1 MMQRAQVLGAPMKVY
16 LPSRRVT
23 SCTMRVQCNA
33 LGGQP
38 SQPWNS
44 NPIVRLAATASA
56 MINSTMHR
64 MKAAAVE
71 STKNIDEAE
80 LNQQI
85 KDSVKNMRMLALI
98 APFAAVSGSADTFYI
113 ITKAVASFIK
123 VSLETRSIQVPTSFN
138 EFTFFQFPASPSEIH
153 LSIFSLFTPS
163 PLQLYLLLLFVRVL
177 LSWFPTFTWWEQQP
191 WLALRQ
197 VTDPY
202 LKLFSGL
209 VPPLLGTI
217 DLTPLFGFFILQF
230 LAGAL
235 DVADDETRF
244 WS

>member
-1 MMQRAQVLGAPMKVY
+1 MLSTVSTKLAWQSRPSSVGRGPARPRQNIVANSANNPSFESNNVESRGLMRCVFNVKSVLGSMAQRTLKDVDAED
-16 LPSRRVT
+16 L
-23 SCTMRVQCNA
+23 NA
-33 LGGQP
+33 
-38 SQPWNS
+38 
-44 NPIVRLAATASA
+44 
-56 MINSTMHR
+56 
-64 MKAAAVE
+64 
-71 STKNIDEAE
+71 
-80 LNQQI
+80 QI
-85 KDSVKNMRMLALI
+85 KQSVKSMRMLAMVV
-98 APFAAVSGSADTFYI
+98 PFAAVSGSTDTFFI

-123 VSLETRSIQVPTSFN
+123 
-138 EFTFFQFPASPSEIH
+138 
-153 LSIFSLFTPS
+153 
-163 PLQLYLLLLFVRVL
+163 LYLLLLFVRVL

-230 LAGAL
+230 LGGAL

>member
-1 MMQRAQVLGAPMKVY
+1 
-16 LPSRRVT
+16 
-23 SCTMRVQCNA
+23 
-33 LGGQP
+33 
-38 SQPWNS
+38 
-44 NPIVRLAATASA
+44 
-56 MINSTMHR
+56 
-64 MKAAAVE
+64 
-71 STKNIDEAE
+71 
-80 LNQQI
+80 
-85 KDSVKNMRMLALI
+85 MLAMVV
-98 APFAAVSGSADTFYI
+98 PFAAVSGSTDTFFI

-123 VSLETRSIQVPTSFN
+123 
-138 EFTFFQFPASPSEIH
+138 
-153 LSIFSLFTPS
+153 
-163 PLQLYLLLLFVRVL
+163 LYLLLLFVRVL

-230 LAGAL
+230 LGGAL

>member
-1 MMQRAQVLGAPMKVY
+1 MQ
-16 LPSRRVT
+16 
-23 SCTMRVQCNA
+23 
-33 LGGQP
+33 
-38 SQPWNS
+38 
-44 NPIVRLAATASA
+44 
-56 MINSTMHR
+56 
-64 MKAAAVE
+64 
-71 STKNIDEAE
+71 
-80 LNQQI
+80 
-85 KDSVKNMRMLALI
+85 
-98 APFAAVSGSADTFYI
+98 TFFI

-123 VSLETRSIQVPTSFN
+123 
-138 EFTFFQFPASPSEIH
+138 
-153 LSIFSLFTPS
+153 
-163 PLQLYLLLLFVRVL
+163 LYLLLLFVRVL

-230 LAGAL
+230 LAGTL
-235 DVADDETRF
+235 DVADEETMF

>member
-1 MMQRAQVLGAPMKVY
+1 
-16 LPSRRVT
+16 
-23 SCTMRVQCNA
+23 MRVQCNA
-33 LGGQP
+33 LGNQP

-44 NPIVRLAATASA
+44 NPIIRLAATASS
-56 MINSTMHR
+56 MINNTMNR
-64 MKAAAVE
+64 MKAAAAE
-71 STKNIDEAE
+71 STKNVDEAQ

-123 VSLETRSIQVPTSFN
+123 
-138 EFTFFQFPASPSEIH
+138 
-153 LSIFSLFTPS
+153 
-163 PLQLYLLLLFVRVL
+163 LYLLLLFVRVL

>member
-1 MMQRAQVLGAPMKVY
+1 MQRASLYGTSMKLSAVERAP
-16 LPSRRVT
+16 SARRI
-23 SCTMRVQCNA
+23 RVQC
-33 LGGQP
+33 GGSP
-38 SQPWNS
+38 TAPAPIH
-44 NPIVRLAATASA
+44 PIVRLTGLASNVMRSVKTAA
-56 MINSTMHR
+56 IE
-64 MKAAAVE
+64 AVRA
-71 STKNIDEAE
+71 TNEAE
-80 LNQQI
+80 LNANI
-85 KDSVKNMRMLALI
+85 KESVRNMRVLALV
-98 APFAAVSGSADTFYI
+98 APFAAVSGSADTFFI

-123 VSLETRSIQVPTSFN
+123 
-138 EFTFFQFPASPSEIH
+138 
-153 LSIFSLFTPS
+153 
-163 PLQLYLLLLFVRVL
+163 LYLLLLFVRVL

>member
-1 MMQRAQVLGAPMKVY
+1 MQKASFLGGGRINVVARPQRPTIRLVRHVHALAHQISEDGHNNYTSSGNNSTLSDPNSTSGTSSYNKKGKEGIKKGGLLARFHATLRKTVAGVNEEEVNREV
-16 LPSRRVT
+16 RR
-23 SCTMRVQCNA
+23 SAATMRTLV
-33 LGGQP
+33 L
-38 SQPWNS
+38 
-44 NPIVRLAATASA
+44 V
-56 MINSTMHR
+56 
-64 MKAAAVE
+64 
-71 STKNIDEAE
+71 
-80 LNQQI
+80 
-85 KDSVKNMRMLALI
+85 
-98 APFAAVSGSADTFYI
+98 APFAAVSGSADTFFI

-123 VSLETRSIQVPTSFN
+123 
-138 EFTFFQFPASPSEIH
+138 
-153 LSIFSLFTPS
+153 
-163 PLQLYLLLLFVRVL
+163 LYLLLLFVRVL
-177 LSWFPTFTWWEQQP
+177 LSWFPTFTWWETQP

-235 DVADDETRF
+235 DVADEETRF

>member
-1 MMQRAQVLGAPMKVY
+1 MLSTVSTKLAWQSRPSSVGRGAARPRQNIVANSANNPSFESTNVESRGLMRCVFNVKSVLGSMAQRTLKDVDAED
-16 LPSRRVT
+16 L
-23 SCTMRVQCNA
+23 NA
-33 LGGQP
+33 
-38 SQPWNS
+38 
-44 NPIVRLAATASA
+44 
-56 MINSTMHR
+56 
-64 MKAAAVE
+64 
-71 STKNIDEAE
+71 
-80 LNQQI
+80 QI
-85 KDSVKNMRMLALI
+85 KQSVKSMRMLAMVV
-98 APFAAVSGSADTFYI
+98 PFAAVSGSTDTFFI

-123 VSLETRSIQVPTSFN
+123 
-138 EFTFFQFPASPSEIH
+138 
-153 LSIFSLFTPS
+153 
-163 PLQLYLLLLFVRVL
+163 LYLLLLFVRVL

-230 LAGAL
+230 LGGAL

>member
-1 MMQRAQVLGAPMKVY
+1 MSSMVSTNVKLQSHPFALRTGHA
-16 LPSRRVT
+16 RTR
-23 SCTMRVQCNA
+23 QC
-33 LGGQP
+33 
-38 SQPWNS
+38 
-44 NPIVRLAATASA
+44 IAA
-56 MINSTMHR
+56 NSTHYPSDR
-64 MKAAAVE
+64 
-71 STKNIDEAE
+71 KNDDTSRGLMRCVLNVKSVMGSMARRTIQDVDAE
-80 LNQQI
+80 DLNAQI
-85 KDSVKNMRMLALI
+85 KQSVKSMRMLAMVV
-98 APFAAVSGSADTFYI
+98 PFAAVSGSTDTFFI

-123 VSLETRSIQVPTSFN
+123 
-138 EFTFFQFPASPSEIH
+138 
-153 LSIFSLFTPS
+153 
-163 PLQLYLLLLFVRVL
+163 LYLLLLFVRVL

-230 LAGAL
+230 LGGAL

>member
-1 MMQRAQVLGAPMKVY
+1 MQRTQVLGAPMKVQFQ
-16 LPSRRVT
+16 PRRVA
-23 SCTMRVQCNA
+23 SCAMRVQCNA
-33 LGGQP
+33 LGNQP

-44 NPIVRLAATASA
+44 NPIIRLAATASS
-56 MINSTMHR
+56 MINNTMNR
-64 MKAAAVE
+64 MKAAAAE
-71 STKNIDEAE
+71 STKNVDEAQ

-123 VSLETRSIQVPTSFN
+123 
-138 EFTFFQFPASPSEIH
+138 
-153 LSIFSLFTPS
+153 
-163 PLQLYLLLLFVRVL
+163 LYLLLLFVRVL

>member
-1 MMQRAQVLGAPMKVY
+1 MQKVY
-16 LPSRRVT
+16 LGGGGINVAGRPQRPTTRLVRHVHAVANQNDGDGINYTSSGKSSSGGVGGNNKKSGLLARFHATLQRTVAGVNEEVNREVRR
-23 SCTMRVQCNA
+23 SAATMRTLV
-33 LGGQP
+33 L
-38 SQPWNS
+38 
-44 NPIVRLAATASA
+44 V
-56 MINSTMHR
+56 
-64 MKAAAVE
+64 
-71 STKNIDEAE
+71 
-80 LNQQI
+80 
-85 KDSVKNMRMLALI
+85 
-98 APFAAVSGSADTFYI
+98 APFAAVSGSADTFFI

-123 VSLETRSIQVPTSFN
+123 
-138 EFTFFQFPASPSEIH
+138 
-153 LSIFSLFTPS
+153 
-163 PLQLYLLLLFVRVL
+163 LYLLLLFVRVL
-177 LSWFPTFTWWEQQP
+177 LSWFPTFTWWETQP

-235 DVADDETRF
+235 DVADEETRF

>member
-1 MMQRAQVLGAPMKVY
+1 
-16 LPSRRVT
+16 
-23 SCTMRVQCNA
+23 MRV
-33 LGGQP
+33 
-38 SQPWNS
+38 
-44 NPIVRLAATASA
+44 
-56 MINSTMHR
+56 
-64 MKAAAVE
+64 
-71 STKNIDEAE
+71 
-80 LNQQI
+80 
-85 KDSVKNMRMLALI
+85 LALV
-98 APFAAVSGSADTFYI
+98 APFAAVSGSADTFFI

-123 VSLETRSIQVPTSFN
+123 VSYTNFAEGKLCNMLSFFVSAHCRLRSP
-138 EFTFFQFPASPSEIH
+138 PAA
-153 LSIFSLFTPS
+153 SIS
-163 PLQLYLLLLFVRVL
+163 LQLYLLLLFVRVL

>member
-1 MMQRAQVLGAPMKVY
+1 MQKTVAYSNQAFAVQFRRTVSPVRAALSTISMDGH
-16 LPSRRVT
+16 PSRNT
-23 SCTMRVQCNA
+23 NA
-33 LGGQP
+33 LAFLGLGVLRARDAF
-38 SQPWNS
+38 
-44 NPIVRLAATASA
+44 ITATK
-56 MINSTMHR
+56 
-64 MKAAAVE
+64 KAAGEVDTEQIE
-71 STKNIDEAE
+71 SQLK
-80 LNQQI
+80 Q
-85 KDSVKNMRMLALI
+85 SMRSMRMLALVM
-98 APFAAVSGSADTFYI
+98 PFAAVSGSTDTFFI

-123 VSLETRSIQVPTSFN
+123 VRSVGLHGARSKTL
-138 EFTFFQFPASPSEIH
+138 PSHKHPFAI
-153 LSIFSLFTPS
+153 
-163 PLQLYLLLLFVRVL
+163 LQLYLLLLFVRVL

-217 DLTPLFGFFILQF
+217 DLTPLLGFFILQF
-230 LAGAL
+230 LGGAL